1 MTGLLH
7 GVIDIHLHSSPD
19 VRHRSID
26 DLAAA
31 RAAVAHGMAGVVLK
45 NHHAP
50 TADRATVARLAV
62 PGAPVFGGVVLNEGV
77 GGLNPDAVEACAQA
91 GGRIVWLPTFG
102 AANHLRHQG
111 APGATGIALLD
122 RRGRPSIA
130 LQATFEA
137 VAAHGMA
144 LATGHASPAEIL
156 VAVPEAFARGVRQVV
171 ITHPES
177 HIVGLAITDQ
187 KRLAAMGAF
196 LERVYAQPD
205 GRGGWQP
212 HLAENVAAIRAV
224 GVTSTVV
231 ASDLGQPENV
241 GWIDGLEAYVRGLHA
256 AGFTDAEV
264 DRMCR
269 ENPASVLALAT

>member
-1 MTGLLH
+1 MTGVLR
-7 GVIDIHLHSSPD
+7 GVIDIHLHTAPD
-19 VRHRSID
+19 VRPRSID

-31 RAAVAHGMAGVVLK
+31 RSAVAHGLGGVVLK
-45 NHHAP
+45 NHDAP

-77 GGLNPDAVEACAQA
+77 GGLNPDAVLACAQA
-91 GGRIVWLPTFG
+91 GGRIAWLPTFG
-102 AANHLRHQG
+102 AANHLHRQG
-111 APGATGIALLD
+111 APGAAGIALLD
-122 RRGRPSIA
+122 RRGRPSVA
-130 LQATFEA
+130 LQAVLEV

-156 VAVPEAFARGVRQVV
+156 IAVPEAFARGVRHVV

-177 HIVGLAITDQ
+177 HLVGLDLDDQ
-187 KRLAAMGAF
+187 KRLAAMGAL

-205 GRGGWQP
+205 GRGGWVP
-212 HLAENVAAIRAV
+212 HLAGNVAAIRAV
-224 GVTSTVV
+224 GVTSTIIS
-231 ASDLGQPENV
+231 SDLGQPENV
-241 GWIDGLEAYVRGLHA
+241 GWIDGLGAYVRGLHE

-269 ENPASVLALAT
+269 ANPARILGL